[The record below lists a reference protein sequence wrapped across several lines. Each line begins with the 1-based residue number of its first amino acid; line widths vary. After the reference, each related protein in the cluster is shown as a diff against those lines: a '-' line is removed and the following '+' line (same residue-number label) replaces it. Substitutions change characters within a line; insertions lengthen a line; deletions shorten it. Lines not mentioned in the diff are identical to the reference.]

1 MGEDD
6 LQVFIDGVIHY
17 FNQSS
22 VNEAEVGTPY
32 LMKDSTKLPMDY
44 TGIIGI
50 SGKRKG
56 SVYFTA
62 PKAMMKKLLIDLG
75 EEEISHGN
83 CCDLVGEV
91 ANTISGNA
99 RRDFGKD
106 FLISVPV
113 VVVGELTSINMPE
126 HLNSFVIPIAWR
138 GENSR
143 LVICLES

>member
-1 MGEDD
+1 MDEND
-6 LQVFIDGVIHY
+6 LQVFIDGVTRY
-17 FNQSS
+17 FNQTS
-22 VNEAEVGTPY
+22 NEAAEVGTPY
-32 LMKDSTKLPMDY
+32 LMEDSLEVPMDY

-62 PKAMMKKLLIDLG
+62 PKAMMKKLLFSLG
-75 EEEISHGN
+75 EEEINHEN

-99 RRDFGKD
+99 RSDFGKD

-113 VVVGELTSINMPE
+113 VVVGELESINMPNYL
-126 HLNSFVIPIAWR
+126 HSFVIPISWR
-138 GENSR
+138 NDHSK